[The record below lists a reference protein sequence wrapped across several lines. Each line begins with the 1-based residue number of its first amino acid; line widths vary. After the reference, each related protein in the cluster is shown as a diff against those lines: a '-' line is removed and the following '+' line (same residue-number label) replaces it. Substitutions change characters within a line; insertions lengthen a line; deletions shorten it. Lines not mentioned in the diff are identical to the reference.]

1 MQLSNLLTELFSGQ
15 SHEISLWVIGLI
27 FIGGIISSLSPC
39 TLGILPIIMGYIGGY
54 SENTTKKTVIQVL
67 CFVLGLSLVLTTL
80 GMVAAFTGK
89 ALGFHSNPVLS
100 LVLASLIMVMGLS
113 LLEII
118 EVPMPALIKQMPKNN
133 NNNLIL
139 YPIVLG
145 GTFALASTPCS
156 TPILAGI
163 MAYASLKAN
172 FMFGGILLFFY
183 ALGQSVILVFA
194 GLFTSVFK
202 KVSAI
207 KTFSGYFNKFS
218 GVILILAAVFL
229 YLKIFGVV

>member
-1 MQLSNLLTELFSGQ
+1 MSNLLTDVLTGQLSNFSP
-15 SHEISLWVIGLI
+15 LI
-27 FIGGIISSLSPC
+27 IVLVFIGGIVSSLSPC
-39 TLGILPIIMGYIGGY
+39 TLGILPVIMGYIGGY

-67 CFVLGLSLVLTTL
+67 CFVFGLSVVLTSL

-89 ALGFHSNPVLS
+89 ALGFHSSPIFALVLS
-100 LVLASLIMVMGLS
+100 SLILVMGLS
-113 LLEII
+113 LLEVI
-118 EVPMPALIKQMPKNN
+118 EVPMPAIIKQMPKAGNN
-133 NNNLIL
+133 NMIL
-139 YPIVLG
+139 YPIMLG

-172 FMFGGILLFFY
+172 LMLGGVLLFTY

-202 KVSAI
+202 KMDKVKAMSI
-207 KTFSGYFNKFS
+207 HFNKFS
-218 GVILILAAVFL
+218 GTILILAAVFI
-229 YLKIFGVV
+229 YLKVFGAV